1 VSDVRELLPLYVLGA
16 LDANEVDQVLRAV
29 AADPQLA
36 DELASLEDT
45 ALALIAPVT
54 PSGDVHARLLSS
66 IGAGPYEQY
75 VAAMSRLYD
84 VSIDRSRELLG
95 LIDRKAS
102 WETVLPG
109 VHLVH
114 FDGGPAY
121 VAADC
126 GFVKLE
132 PGTAFPPHKHL
143 GEEVSLIL
151 AGRVRDR
158 TSGRT
163 YGPGDEII
171 EAGEHEDHD
180 VICDGDE
187 ACIYAARAMNGIS
200 IAGAPARPSSRK

>member
-1 VSDVRELLPLYVLGA
+1 MSDVRDLLPLYVLGA
-16 LDANEVDQVLRAV
+16 LDEAEMNQVIHAV
-29 AADPQLA
+29 SADPQLA
-36 DELASLEDT
+36 DELAALEDA

-54 PSGDVHARLLSS
+54 PSADVHARLLSS

-75 VAAMSRLYD
+75 AAAMARLYD
-84 VSIDRSRELLG
+84 VSVDRSRELLG
-95 LIDRKAS
+95 LIARTPS
-102 WETVLPG
+102 WETALPG

-121 VAADC
+121 TAADC

-132 PGTAFPPHKHL
+132 PGTAFPQHEHL

-158 TSGRT
+158 TTGRT
-163 YGPGDEII
+163 YGPGDEIV

>member
-16 LDANEVDQVLRAV
+16 LEADEVEQVHRAI

-45 ALALIAPVT
+45 AHALIPAVT

-66 IGAGPYEQY
+66 IGAGPFEQY
-75 VAAMSRLYD
+75 AAAMARLYD
-84 VSIDRSRELLG
+84 VSVDRSRELLG

-102 WETVLPG
+102 WETALPG

-121 VAADC
+121 AAADC

-158 TSGRT
+158 TTGHT
-163 YGPGDEII
+163 YGPGDEVV
-171 EAGEHEDHD
+171 ESGDADHD
-180 VICDGDE
+180 VICEGDE
-187 ACIYAARAMNGIS
+187 ACIYAARAMHGIS
-200 IAGAPARPSSRK
+200 IAGAPARPLKK

>member
-1 VSDVRELLPLYVLGA
+1 MSDVRELLPLYVLGA
-16 LDANEVDQVLRAV
+16 LDAAEVDQVLRAV

-36 DELASLEDT
+36 DELTSLEDT
-45 ALALIAPVT
+45 AHALIVPAT

-66 IGAGPYEQY
+66 IGAGPYERY
-75 VAAMSRLYD
+75 AAAMARLYD
-84 VSIDRSRELLG
+84 VPVDRSRELLG

-102 WETVLPG
+102 WETALPG

-121 VAADC
+121 AAADC

-158 TSGRT
+158 TSGKS
-163 YGPGDEII
+163 YGPGEEIV
-171 EAGEHEDHD
+171 EGKDADHD

-187 ACIYAARAMNGIS
+187 DCIYAARAMNGIS
-200 IAGAPARPSSRK
+200 IAGAPARPGKK

>member
-1 VSDVRELLPLYVLGA
+1 MSDVRELLPLYVLGM
-16 LDANEVDQVLRAV
+16 LDAAEIDQVTRAV

-36 DELASLEDT
+36 DELASFEET
-45 ALALIAPVT
+45 ALALIAPIT
-54 PSGDVHARLLSS
+54 PSSEVHARLLSS
-66 IGAGPYEQY
+66 IGAGAYEQY

-84 VSIDRSRELLG
+84 VSPDRSRELLG

-102 WETVLPG
+102 WETALPG
-109 VHLVH
+109 VHLIH

-121 VAADC
+121 TAADC
-126 GFVKLE
+126 GYVKLD

-158 TSGRT
+158 TTGRT
-163 YGPGDEII
+163 YGPGDEIT
-171 EAGEHEDHD
+171 EVGDDDHD
-180 VICDGDE
+180 VTCDGNE

-200 IAGAPARPSSRK
+200 IAGAPARPSRK